1 MKAYDCL
8 LLLLFLVCILLTQYK
23 IKGEGFMSNDDYFK
37 QSVTFLKNELSIIDD
52 PEKKQ
57 KIVNAMN
64 YINFIKTLF

>member
-23 IKGEGFMSNDDYFK
+23 REGFINKDEYFK
-37 QSVTFLKNELSIIDD
+37 QTVTFLKKELSLIQE

>member
-1 MKAYDCL
+1 MKAYC

-23 IKGEGFMSNDDYFK
+23 REGFVTTDDSFK
-37 QSVTFLKNELSIIDD
+37 QAVTFLKNELSIIED